1 MFDLQSLD
9 MLIGL
14 VTIYLSIALACTA
27 IVESI
32 ATFFD
37 IRSKN
42 LENALQEILACH
54 ISHPLISDS
63 PCSVEEPEQTFMM
76 KFFAHSLVNSLS
88 KGVNGRPSY
97 IPPEIFSQVVCD
109 ILTEKGTKSLDVG
122 INNLPECRLKNILR
136 ILKAKGAQTTESFE
150 YNLETHFDRVM
161 DRATGWVKIHQQK
174 MAVFVSFL
182 LVVLGNVD
190 TFAIANAF
198 TASSQSR
205 DALLTQASTLLAQS
219 NNQVSQPVST
229 GGDAIKNIQQSAEQV
244 KQSVQ
249 ASVTLF
255 EAVGLP
261 LGWKSVDINQY
272 SAKDWISKIVGWL
285 ISIFAV
291 SLGAPF
297 WFDKLQ
303 KIVNIRQ
310 AGINPREKRK
320 TAV

>member
-14 VTIYLSIALACTA
+14 VTIYLSIALACSA
-27 IVESI
+27 IVESL
-32 ATFFD
+32 ASFLD
-37 IRSKN
+37 IRGKN
-42 LENALQEILACH
+42 LESGIQEILACH
-54 ISHPLISDS
+54 ISHPLTQL
-63 PCSVEEPEQTFMM
+63 PPAAEQEPEQTFVM
-76 KFFAHSLVNSLS
+76 KFFAHSLINSLS
-88 KGVNGRPSY
+88 KGVDNRPSY

-109 ILTEKGTKSLDVG
+109 ILTEKGTKSLDAG
-122 INNLPECRLKNILR
+122 INDLPECRLKNILR

-174 MAVFVSFL
+174 MAVLVSML

-198 TASSQSR
+198 TASPQSR
-205 DALLTQASTLLAQS
+205 DALLAQASSLLAQG
-219 NNQVSQPVST
+219 NNQAAQPPST
-229 GGDAIKNIQQSAEQV
+229 GADSLKNFQQSAEQV

-255 EAVGLP
+255 DAEGLP
-261 LGWKSVDINQY
+261 LGWNSVDINNY
-272 SAKDWISKIVGWL
+272 HFKDWVSKVVGWL

-303 KIVNIRQ
+303 KIINIRQ

-320 TAV
+320 TAE